1 MSLNKCQNCGCEDAL
16 VTLPPC
22 PTPAGCPDPEPCSE
36 VFDAQCII
44 YTGADIDC
52 GDDTVVPADTN
63 VATALNDITDY
74 FCSSIATV
82 TVDITTIEG
91 DITTIEGDITAI
103 EGDITT
109 IEGNI
114 ATLQANQGLFD
125 TGFRVAL
132 DPTITINTV
141 TPSLFD
147 SNITTG
153 TVILFPLGDVE
164 YQIVDG
170 TTTTQ
175 YNPATGIW
183 TCPQTG
189 KYDIN
194 YNVYLTAPSQAAF
207 GWGDT
212 PTTTGAA
219 YSIGVT
225 SPGATG
231 TTVYCADTFTIVKG
245 VYVSRIYLT
254 GGVQGI
260 NITANTQ
267 LVLRHQNMTGINYTG
282 ISGDNIDFAI
292 RRVG

>member
-1 MSLNKCQNCGCEDAL
+1 MSLNKCKNCGCEDAL

-22 PTPAGCPDPEPCSE
+22 PTPGGCPDPVPCSE
-36 VFDAQCII
+36 VFDAQCVV
-44 YTGADIDC
+44 YTGEDIDC
-52 GDDTVVPADTN
+52 NEETI
-63 VATALNDITDY
+63 VATDSNIANALNSVVNYYCNELTLVNGY
-74 FCSSIATV
+74 
-82 TVDITTIEG
+82 ITT
-91 DITTIEGDITAI
+91 
-103 EGDITT
+103 
-109 IEGNI
+109 
-114 ATLQANQGLFD
+114 LQNNQGLFD
-125 TGFRVAL
+125 TAFRASL
-132 DPTITINTV
+132 TPTINVNTV
-141 TPSLFD
+141 TASLAN
-147 SNITTG
+147 SSIIN
-153 TVILFPLGDVE
+153 
-164 YQIVDG
+164 G
-170 TTTTQ
+170 TTIVMGSGNIQYQLTDGAVGTQ
-175 YNPATGIW
+175 YNTSTGVW

-212 PTTTGAA
+212 PTTTGSA

-231 TTVYCADTFTIVKG
+231 TTVYCADTYTVVKG

-260 NITANTQ
+260 NITAGTQ

>member
-1 MSLNKCQNCGCEDAL
+1 MSLNKCKNCGCEDAL

-22 PTPAGCPDPEPCSE
+22 PTPGGCPDPEPCSE
-36 VFDAQCII
+36 VFDAQCVV
-44 YTGADIDC
+44 YTGDDIPC
-52 GDDTVVPADTN
+52 NETVVIPNGT
-63 VATALNDITDY
+63 
-74 FCSSIATV
+74 SIADSLSNLNEYYCNELRLVNSAV
-82 TVDITTIEG
+82 TI
-91 DITTIEGDITAI
+91 
-103 EGDITT
+103 
-109 IEGNI
+109 
-114 ATLQANQGLFD
+114 LQNNQGLFD
-125 TGFRVAL
+125 TAFRASL
-132 DPTITINTV
+132 TPTINVNTV
-141 TPSLFD
+141 AASLAN
-147 SNITTG
+147 SSIIN
-153 TVILFPLGDVE
+153 
-164 YQIVDG
+164 G
-170 TTTTQ
+170 TTIVMGSGNIQYQLTDGAIGTQ
-175 YNPATGIW
+175 YNTSTGVW

-212 PTTTGAA
+212 PTTTGGA
-219 YSIGVT
+219 YTIGVT

-260 NITANTQ
+260 TLTAGTQ